1 MEFWQVTVFTCGIE
15 QSDCKLACLLLLH
28 CKNKLDIAV
37 VARPF
42 VTFYISSASYW
53 IFLSWTGYIFFQES
67 VKQRSAIFII
77 HYQCSL
83 ISGSLYY

>member
-42 VTFYISSASYW
+42 VTF
-53 IFLSWTGYIFFQES
+53 
-67 VKQRSAIFII
+67 
-77 HYQCSL
+77 
-83 ISGSLYY
+83 